1 MAVRIYSLAKDLG
14 IDSKELVDMCARIGI
29 QGKGSALAS
38 LEDDEIAKIK
48 SHLAERSAPAAEATK
63 EPPKPVREPIREA
76 PIREIGK
83 PATAKREIGAIR
95 KPSKPADEKPSQ
107 ATQETVV
114 AQEPDV
120 VSESEL
126 VETQV
131 ERTPGAKSPAIRV
144 GRTGQ
149 TSQESKAGEVS
160 DEVKPAVEVREEAPP
175 AVRSEAP
182 NRVRESRIDEPSR

>member
-95 KPSKPADEKPSQ
+95 KPS
-107 ATQETVV
+107 
-114 AQEPDV
+114 
-120 VSESEL
+120 
-126 VETQV
+126 
-131 ERTPGAKSPAIRV
+131 
-144 GRTGQ
+144 
-149 TSQESKAGEVS
+149 
-160 DEVKPAVEVREEAPP
+160 
-175 AVRSEAP
+175 
-182 NRVRESRIDEPSR
+182 